1 MHTPTL
7 ARTRCIRWG
16 FFIKISKSGLIF
28 ELFDKIDFALSLA
41 KTSGIISINWHSRSS
56 LCVSSKAYIIGKKE
70 TNLKGEVFYT
80 LFMPNFGSRWCF
92 LLRESAFFVM
102 VLPQLFVFSINKYIT
117 TLSPGFLGQRFNN
130 LQRAALLMSF
140 WRHGFNNFRRA
151 ALLTSLIRYGEGS
164 FQIWW
169 TAAGHGKLCMWF

>member
-56 LCVSSKAYIIGKKE
+56 LCVSSKPISSGRKKLIWKE
-70 TNLKGEVFYT
+70 EYFTLYSCQLLVLDDVSCHEKAHSLSWFHHSPSKSITNPLFRYMAIAQWDSFFGYNVSNGSPYT
-80 LFMPNFGSRWCF
+80 SCKNGSGFFSERFKKAFENWIVS
-92 LLRESAFFVM
+92 LRNV
-102 VLPQLFVFSINKYIT
+102 
-117 TLSPGFLGQRFNN
+117 
-130 LQRAALLMSF
+130 
-140 WRHGFNNFRRA
+140 
-151 ALLTSLIRYGEGS
+151 
-164 FQIWW
+164 
-169 TAAGHGKLCMWF
+169 